1 MQSVLHQT
9 RQLIASFSQSL
20 RLSKKTILL
29 ILAVASITLLISTTI
44 SILLTRTGHLDIPSL
59 GTIKTLG
66 VEAYWDQNLTDKI
79 DEHEKIDWGTLWIGS
94 SNNVTIY
101 LQSISNIPTTLNPP
115 IIANLTFNST
125 NQTVILPPQNI
136 SKYMNLTWDYDAS
149 VVSPHDSIQVT
160 LTLRAE
166 YSLDFINY
174 LNAKDIN
181 SFNLDILISTTEY
194 AYMHPQT

>member
-1 MQSVLHQT
+1 MKNILHQT
-9 RQLIASFSQSL
+9 RQPTAPIPQSL
-20 RLSKKTILL
+20 RPSKKTVLL
-29 ILAVASITLLISTTI
+29 ILTVASITLLVSTIISTW
-44 SILLTRTGHLDIPSL
+44 LTRTGYLDIPSL

-66 VEAYWDQNLTDKI
+66 VEAYWDANLTDKI
-79 DEHEKIDWGTLWIGS
+79 DEDENIDWGTLWIGS

-136 SKYMNLTWDYDAS
+136 SKHMNLTWDYDAS
-149 VVSPHDSIQVT
+149 VVNPRDSIQVT

-166 YSLDFINY
+166 HSLDFINY

-181 SFNLDILISTTEY
+181 SFNLDILIQTTEY
-194 AYMHPQT
+194 TA